1 MINAYANYFGSLGY
15 NIHSRNFFN
24 ALDAREDVCL
34 VSYNHP
40 ENPEE
45 LTPRAVTM
53 LKRGRT
59 IDFDTVAVCLEYG
72 NLMHRFCGR
81 KRIGYTVWE
90 STLVPKDWINQLR
103 QLDQVWVP
111 SSWGRG
117 VFVENDIPEEMIRVV
132 PEGVDTTVFNPGVT
146 KFDELD
152 NGRFKFLVVGKY
164 EERKCTKEII
174 LSFAQEFGRQEP
186 VELVLLCH
194 NHFIK
199 NFDVRKEIERL
210 DAAHRANIRIVKP
223 LAELGDVA
231 RLYRSCDAFL
241 MPSRAEGWGLP
252 IMEAMACG
260 LPVITTNYSGQT
272 EFVTE
277 NNAYLTDIKGLVD
290 IKDPVF
296 FDPRRYH
303 GQWAEPD
310 FEHFKDRMR
319 YVYEH
324 RDEAEKKGVFAAGD
338 MQQNWEWD
346 NGARIAHEHIRAL
359 RGDTEAIHARTP
371 RRYTAIS

>member
-1 MINAYANYFGSLGY
+1 MINAYANYFGNLGY

-24 ALDAREDVCL
+24 ALDTLEDLCL
-34 VSYNHP
+34 VSFN
-40 ENPEE
+40 NPETRDE
-45 LTPRAVTM
+45 FTPQAVKM
-53 LKRGRT
+53 LKRGAS
-59 IDFDTVAVCLEYG
+59 IDFNNLAVCLEYG
-72 NLMHRFCGR
+72 NLMQKFCGK

-90 STLVPKDWINQLR
+90 STLVPKDWINQLK

-111 SSWGRG
+111 SSWGRD
-117 VFVENDIPEEMIRVV
+117 VFVENGISEDFIRVV
-132 PEGVDTTVFNPGVT
+132 PEGVDTSVFNPDIT

-152 NGRFKFLVVGKY
+152 NGKFKFLVVGKY

-174 LSFAQEFGRQEP
+174 LSFSQEFKRQEP

-199 NFDVRKEIERL
+199 NFDILKEIEKL
-210 DAAHRANIRIVKP
+210 NVAHPANIRIVKYLP
-223 LAELGDVA
+223 GLNDVA
-231 RLYRSCDAFL
+231 RLYKSCDAFL

-272 EFVTE
+272 EFVNE
-277 NNAYLTDIKGLVD
+277 NNAYLTEIKELVD

-296 FDPRRYH
+296 FDPRIYH

-310 FEHFKDRMR
+310 FEHFKNLMR

-324 RDEAEKKGVFAAGD
+324 RDEAKKKGQFAAED
-338 MQQNWEWD
+338 MKQNWEWS
-346 NGARIAHEHIRAL
+346 NSAFIAYKHIRAL
-359 RGDTEAIHARTP
+359 REDK
-371 RRYTAIS
+371 